1 MKKLYYISNF
11 ILAIVL
17 PLISINLIINKSD
30 PDYFF
35 PLVFICLGLCNT
47 AIGIQLLNANK
58 KVLSFSNF
66 ILASFLFILVGSKL
80 YLFN

>member
-30 PDYFF
+30 PDDFF
-35 PLVFICLGLCNT
+35 PLIFICLGLCNT
-47 AIGIQLLNANK
+47 TIGIQLLNVNK

-80 YLFN
+80 YLYN